1 MKKNYQYYFLFIL
14 FIGIRSLFSQNL
26 PVFTDLTAPNTVC
39 NYGNTSNPF
48 IYSGITNN
56 RHTVISQQGMDP
68 NTGSQLPFLP
78 TGENSVIRLGNSLVG
93 AEAEAVTYR
102 FTVNPD
108 FSLLELK
115 FAVVFEDPG
124 HIQVAQPRFVVKVIN
139 ALGQLIEQCSEYDVS
154 AAGNIPGF
162 NTYTGSGVPVRWR
175 PWTSVGIDLSQYI
188 GQEIRVQFITYD
200 CSHSGHY
207 GYAYYTAHCVDNQ
220 LDLTACDGDSVTLSA
235 PTGFSSYLWSNGA
248 TTPSM
253 TYQVSNGSLT
263 ANCLITSVTGCQFTL
278 NAYISSSSDLPTQD
292 TVYFETI
299 CQGDSFAQHF
309 FNLPAQNAPGTFV
322 YLNSFYNLNNCNGDV
337 TAILHLTVIQT
348 QYNIYASVCAGT
360 DYTSFG
366 FQMNNLQP
374 GIYYDTLFYTGS
386 SGCDSN
392 LCLQLTVNPSF
403 HLPNLILGNTTPCQG
418 EVETYS
424 LQGSTSLTNYQWS
437 IPPGFILLN
446 GQNTPSITLVIGSTT
461 SEGDLV
467 LLGSNGCGSGSVPL
481 TITPNPSYHTLYTD
495 SICTGNNFSQ
505 YGFHIPIQDSLGY
518 YTFTQQMQTV
528 EGCDSIIT
536 LALLVTQTPTLSIF
550 SNPDVICQGMS
561 VQLHA
566 MGSGASIISYP
577 QLVSVGDIL
586 CTDSTFVKPSNWP
599 VPGKTAYGVV
609 FYVDST
615 GQHGWT
621 VHLSDQSLGVAWGS
635 SNADI
640 PTLPNIS
647 NYTTGM
653 TDFDG
658 YNNTLKIREY
668 GNANIYPAA
677 WVVDFANGWYLP
689 SMWQMRIL
697 LQSTM
702 WINPILQIVG
712 GTELP
717 THLNGGSSSIWKYW
731 CSSENSDKWAWG
743 ASVGSHLYPFLKTS
757 SFRVRAARN
766 F

>member
-1 MKKNYQYYFLFIL
+1 MRKKLHLTIIIFHFMG
-14 FIGIRSLFSQNL
+14 FGSLFAQNL
-26 PVFTDLTAPNTVC
+26 PDFTDLSSPNTIC

-48 IYSGITNN
+48 SYTGIAIN
-56 RHTVISQQGMDP
+56 RHTLITQQGTDP
-68 NTGSQLPFLP
+68 NTGFLLPFLP
-78 TGENSVIRLGNSLVG
+78 AGENAVIRLGNSQVG

-115 FAVVFEDPG
+115 FAVVFQDPG

-139 ALGQLIEQCSEYDVS
+139 AMGQLLEQCTEYDVS
-154 AAGNIPGF
+154 ASGNVPGF
-162 NTYTGSGVPVRWR
+162 NSYTGSGLPVRWR

-200 CSHSGHY
+200 CSQSGHY

-220 LDLTACDGDSVTLSA
+220 LELTACDGDSVTLSA
-235 PTGFSSYLWSNGA
+235 PSGFSSYSWSNGA
-248 TTPSM
+248 TTPST
-253 TYQVSNGSLT
+253 TYQVSNGSLS
-263 ANCLITSVTGCQFTL
+263 ANCLITSVTGCEFTL
-278 NAYISSSSDLPTQD
+278 NAYLSSFPDMPSQD
-292 TVYFETI
+292 TIYHSSI
-299 CQGDSFAQHF
+299 CQGDPFTEHF
-309 FNLPAQNAPGTFV
+309 FDLPPQHTPGTFV
-322 YLNSFYNLNNCNGDV
+322 FLNHFYNLNNCEGDI
-337 TAILHLTVIQT
+337 TAILYLTVLQT
-348 QYNIYASVCAGT
+348 QYHINASACAGT
-360 DYTSFG
+360 NYTSFG
-366 FQMNNLQP
+366 FQLYNLLP
-374 GIYYDTLFYTGS
+374 GVYYDTLFYTGS
-386 SGCDSN
+386 TGCDSN
-392 LCLQLTVNPSF
+392 LCLQLIVNPSF
-403 HLPNLILGNTTPCQG
+403 QLPNVILGNPTPCQG
-418 EVETYS
+418 EVENYS
-424 LQGSTSLTNYQWS
+424 LQGADGSTNYNWI
-437 IPPGFILLN
+437 IPDGFVLMG
-446 GQNTPSITLVIGSTT
+446 GQGTPSIVLGVGSTAT
-461 SEGDLV
+461 QGDLV
-467 LLGSNGCGSGSVPL
+467 LEGSNGCGSGSVPL

-550 SNPDVICQGMS
+550 SNPDVICQGTS

-615 GQHGWT
+615 GQHGWA

-653 TDFDG
+653 TNFDG
-658 YNNTLKIREY
+658 YNNTLRIREY
-668 GNANIYPAA
+668 GSASVYPAA
-677 WVVDFANGWYLP
+677 WAVDFVNGWYLP

>member
-1 MKKNYQYYFLFIL
+1 MRKKLHLTIIIFHFMG
-14 FIGIRSLFSQNL
+14 FGSLFAQNL
-26 PVFTDLTAPNTVC
+26 PDFTDLSSPNTIC

-48 IYSGITNN
+48 SYTGIAIN
-56 RHTVISQQGMDP
+56 RHTLITQQGTDP
-68 NTGSQLPFLP
+68 NTGFLLPFLP
-78 TGENSVIRLGNSLVG
+78 AGENAVIRLGNSQVG

-115 FAVVFEDPG
+115 FAVVFQDPG

-139 ALGQLIEQCSEYDVS
+139 AMGQLLEQCTEYDVS
-154 AAGNIPGF
+154 ASGNVPGF
-162 NTYTGSGVPVRWR
+162 NSYTGSGLPVRWR

-200 CSHSGHY
+200 CSQSGHY

-220 LDLTACDGDSVTLSA
+220 LELTACDGDSVTLSA
-235 PTGFSSYLWSNGA
+235 PTGFSSYSWSNGA
-248 TTPSM
+248 TTPST
-253 TYQVSNGSLT
+253 TYQVSNGSLS

-278 NAYISSSSDLPTQD
+278 NAYLSSFPDMPSQD
-292 TVYFETI
+292 TIYHSSI
-299 CQGDSFAQHF
+299 CQGDPFTEHF
-309 FNLPAQNAPGTFV
+309 FDLPPQHTPGTFV
-322 YLNSFYNLNNCNGDV
+322 FLNHFYNLNNCEGDI
-337 TAILHLTVIQT
+337 TAILYLTVLQT
-348 QYNIYASVCAGT
+348 QYHINASACAGT
-360 DYTSFG
+360 NYTSFG
-366 FQMNNLQP
+366 FQLYNLLP
-374 GIYYDTLFYTGS
+374 GVYYDTLFYTGS
-386 SGCDSN
+386 TGCDSN
-392 LCLQLTVNPSF
+392 LCLQLIVNPSF
-403 HLPNLILGNTTPCQG
+403 QLPNVILGNPTPCQG
-418 EVETYS
+418 EVENYS
-424 LQGSTSLTNYQWS
+424 LQGADGSTNYNWI
-437 IPPGFILLN
+437 IPDGFVLMG
-446 GQNTPSITLVIGSTT
+446 GQGTPSIVLGVGSTAT
-461 SEGDLV
+461 QGDLV
-467 LLGSNGCGSGSVPL
+467 LEGSNGCGSGTVTL
-481 TITPNPSYHTLYTD
+481 TLTPNPSYHPFYTD
-495 SICTGNNFSQ
+495 SICTGNSYSQ
-505 YGFHIPIQDSLGY
+505 YGFQIPIQNSTGY
-518 YTFTQQMQTV
+518 FTFTQHFQTA
-528 EGCDSIIT
+528 EGCDSIIN

-550 SNPDVICQGMS
+550 SNPDVICQGTS

-615 GQHGWT
+615 GQHGWA

-653 TDFDG
+653 TNFDG
-658 YNNTLKIREY
+658 YNNTLRIREY
-668 GNANIYPAA
+668 GSASVYPAA
-677 WVVDFANGWYLP
+677 WAVDFVNGWYLP